1 MTPPL
6 QEAAAIARPL
16 VSDPITKS
24 DKLFAVAERLLP
36 SLEKGRA
43 LDAHLLRTALEDVF
57 GGSDS
62 EGAWVWKDA
71 YEASEAAAVLFLRK
85 YAAAIR
91 AKSADPAR
99 QLSMLSKLAGL
110 LPSQTRRSE
119 ESQSFQQFSTP
130 LDLGFVAGHAA
141 ALTADD
147 VVLEPSA
154 GTGLLAI
161 HAESRG
167 AALALNELAPTRAA
181 LLARLFPF
189 TDVTAFDAETIHD
202 RLDPAIRPS
211 VILMNPP
218 FSASPHIERRM
229 QDAVFRHVSSA
240 LVRLVE
246 GGRLVAITG
255 ANHDPSSPTWR
266 DGYRQLQERARLL
279 FTATIDGRV
288 FARHG
293 TAINT
298 RLMVFEKIPAP
309 APDKLPSSLGHA
321 GTAAELLD
329 WIKELPPR
337 AAIAV
342 PQPSTPPSA
351 KTVSR
356 TAPKAPTHVA
366 PPFAA
371 TVEVEP
377 IFYAA
382 STEVAAKAGESS
394 GLYEPY
400 AVQSITIAGARPH
413 PTRLVQSAAMA
424 SVRPPIPSYR
434 PCLPPHLLTD
444 GILSDAQVETIIY
457 AGEAHARMLPNRFRV
472 DESFDTLAL
481 TRDDDA
487 EGVSFRQGFFLG
499 DGTGCGKGR
508 QAAGIILDN
517 WRQGRRRA
525 LWISKSDKLLEDAQR
540 DWSAL
545 GQEKLLIVPQSRYR
559 PGTPIRLAEGIL
571 FTTYATLRGGE
582 REGKASRLT
591 QIINWLGRD
600 PVSGAGAIPGS
611 SPGQAFDGVIVFDEA
626 HAMANAAGENS
637 ERGLKAAS
645 QQGQAGLR
653 LQHALPEARVVYI
666 SATGATM
673 VQNLAYAQRLG
684 LWGGSDFPFVARADF
699 IASIES
705 GGIAAMEVLARDLK
719 ALGLY
724 IARSLSYEGVE
735 VDLLEHAL
743 SPEQIRI
750 YDSYAGAFE
759 IIHRNLEA
767 ALKAANVTG
776 DSGTLNKQAKA
787 AARSAFES
795 NKQRFFNYL
804 ITAMKTP
811 SLLKAIEADLDQGHA
826 AIVQLVSTG
835 ESLLD
840 RRLAEIPSA
849 EWGDLNVDIT
859 PREYV
864 LDYLANGFPTQLY
877 ERYEDEDG
885 TIKSR
890 PVMQDGQP
898 I

>member
-1 MTPPL
+1 MTPPP

-16 VSDPITKS
+16 FTDPITKAE
-24 DKLFAVAERLLP
+24 KLFAAAERLLP
-36 SLEKGRA
+36 SLEKGVP
-43 LDAHLLRTALEDVF
+43 LDARLLRTTLEEIF

-99 QLSMLSKLAGL
+99 QLSMFSKLASL

-141 ALTADD
+141 AITAGD

-167 AALALNELAPTRAA
+167 ATLALNELAPTRAA
-181 LLARLFPF
+181 LLARLFSS

-229 QDAVFRHVSSA
+229 QDAVFRHMSSA
-240 LVRLVE
+240 LARLVE
-246 GGRLVAITG
+246 GGRLVTITG

-266 DGYRQLQERARLL
+266 VGYGQLQESAELL

-288 FARHG
+288 YARHG
-293 TAINT
+293 TAIDT
-298 RLMVFEKIPAP
+298 RLMVFEKTPTP
-309 APDKLPSSLGHA
+309 APDKFPSSHGHA
-321 GTAAELLD
+321 ETTSELLD
-329 WIKELPPR
+329 WIKDLPPR
-337 AAIAV
+337 AGIAASR
-342 PQPSTPPSA
+342 PSTQPPA
-351 KTVSR
+351 RTVSR
-356 TAPKAPTHVA
+356 AAPKPQTPAA
-366 PPFAA
+366 PPAA
-371 TVEVEP
+371 ANTEAEP
-377 IFYAA
+377 IVYSA

-400 AVQSITIAGARPH
+400 AVQCITIAGARPH

-434 PCLPPHLLTD
+434 PCLPPHLLTN

-481 TRDDDA
+481 AREDDA

-508 QAAGIILDN
+508 QAAGIILDH

-545 GQEKLLIVPQSRYR
+545 GEEKLLIVPQSRYR

-591 QIINWLGRD
+591 QIIDWLGR
-600 PVSGAGAIPGS
+600 S
-611 SPGQAFDGVIVFDEA
+611 FDGVDGIC
-626 HAMANAAGENS
+626 
-637 ERGLKAAS
+637 
-645 QQGQAGLR
+645 
-653 LQHALPEARVVYI
+653 I
-666 SATGATM
+666 
-673 VQNLAYAQRLG
+673 
-684 LWGGSDFPFVARADF
+684 ADF
-699 IASIES
+699 GAR
-705 GGIAAMEVLARDLK
+705 EVER
-719 ALGLY
+719 
-724 IARSLSYEGVE
+724 R
-735 VDLLEHAL
+735 
-743 SPEQIRI
+743 IR
-750 YDSYAGAFE
+750 
-759 IIHRNLEA
+759 L
-767 ALKAANVTG
+767 
-776 DSGTLNKQAKA
+776 
-787 AARSAFES
+787 
-795 NKQRFFNYL
+795 
-804 ITAMKTP
+804 
-811 SLLKAIEADLDQGHA
+811 
-826 AIVQLVSTG
+826 
-835 ESLLD
+835 
-840 RRLAEIPSA
+840 
-849 EWGDLNVDIT
+849 
-859 PREYV
+859 
-864 LDYLANGFPTQLY
+864 
-877 ERYEDEDG
+877 
-885 TIKSR
+885 R
-890 PVMQDGQP
+890 PP
-898 I
+898 